1 MGEWQVRAAY
11 FKTKRDGCGEK
22 NNPWKTVKVSTCCGM
37 RLHRRRTNLWLK
49 GACGRS
55 PALKLMDFTRQ
66 EITREKLRIFY
77 FGEVCG
83 DASLHVRL
91 CTSVL

>member
-1 MGEWQVRAAY
+1 
-11 FKTKRDGCGEK
+11 
-22 NNPWKTVKVSTCCGM
+22 M
-37 RLHRRRTNLWLK
+37 RNLWLK
-49 GACGRS
+49 EACGRS

-77 FGEVCG
+77 FGEICG
-83 DASLHVRL
+83 DGSLHVRL